1 MPKEITTIPAAKIRR
16 VLRREM
22 GVFFTKLRAPEP
34 GWPEVPPEELIEA
47 LADALFDQSRAS
59 KHAPTAYAQML
70 VHELQ
75 ERINQELKG

>member
-1 MPKEITTIPAAKIRR
+1 
-16 VLRREM
+16 
-22 GVFFTKLRAPEP
+22 
-34 GWPEVPPEELIEA
+34 LIDA

-75 ERINQELKG
+75 DRINQELKG